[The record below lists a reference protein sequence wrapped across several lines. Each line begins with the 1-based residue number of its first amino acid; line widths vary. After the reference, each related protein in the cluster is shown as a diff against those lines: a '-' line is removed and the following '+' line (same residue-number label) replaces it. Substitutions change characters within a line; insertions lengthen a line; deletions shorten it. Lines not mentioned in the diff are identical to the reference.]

1 MFLGID
7 RYPLERQC
15 SVVGSMT
22 MKSSAEDDRTVTMPA
37 QNDGGAHNVGLVLD
51 DDELIRESVAAVLED
66 MCDCVYQGRDGVE
79 GLRLLNEHP
88 DISLVVTDIAMPR
101 LDGLAFAN
109 AARQLHPDLRVLF
122 VSGMQRPPESE
133 TFLEKPFPLRALVSA
148 VNELLDA

>member
-7 RYPLERQC
+7 RYRLERQC
-15 SVVGSMT
+15 GVVGSTT
-22 MKSSAEDDRTVTMPA
+22 MESSAKDNRIVTTPV
-37 QNDGGAHNVGLVLD
+37 QSDCGAHNIGLVLD
-51 DDELIRESVAAVLED
+51 DDALIRESVAAVLED
-66 MCDCVYQGRDGVE
+66 MCDCVYQGGDGVE

-109 AARQLHPDLRVLF
+109 AARQLYPELRVLF

-148 VNELLDA
+148 VHQLLDA